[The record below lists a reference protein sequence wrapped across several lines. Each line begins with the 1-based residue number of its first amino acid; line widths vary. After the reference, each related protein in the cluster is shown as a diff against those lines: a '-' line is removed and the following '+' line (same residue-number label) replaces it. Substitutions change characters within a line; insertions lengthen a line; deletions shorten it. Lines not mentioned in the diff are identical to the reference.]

1 MTKHIIFMF
10 NKGLKRDG
18 GPSSFPCTTYYQDSR
33 TFGLG
38 SLSSNQFSVQVA
50 SLFQIV
56 VFSSNSIVALQ
67 FFYTDGSVN
76 IFGNPNNG
84 LVTKIDTV
92 QITNNDL
99 IGVNLN
105 YGSVINSIQFIL
117 LCKTTNVVS
126 GKVYFKLHLDG
137 RHLIG

>member
-1 MTKHIIFMF
+1 MA
-10 NKGLKRDG
+10 NL
-18 GPSSFPCTTYYQDSR
+18 PCTTYYQDSH
-33 TFGLG
+33 TFGSG
-38 SLSSNQFSVQVA
+38 SVSSNQFSVQVA

-67 FFYTDGSVN
+67 FFYTDGSVK

-84 LVTKIDTV
+84 LVNKIDTV
-92 QITNNDL
+92 QINDNDIL
-99 IGVNLN
+99 GVNLN

-126 GKVYFKLHLDG
+126 ATSIFGSTVCIYLHYLHLSNEA
-137 RHLIG
+137 